1 LSIDGSRLSPRG
13 VEPRIAGHG
22 RTLQSRFPTARLP
35 ADYMRRIL
43 TTPDASFR
51 ARAVLVGE
59 RIDLKAL
66 GAVDALAANPLTV
79 AVQGGGAASLF
90 RFGVVVFFAVTP
102 IEEIAFL
109 RQFQPL
115 IANAYATPEI
125 EELEVQVEPGT
136 KELVKGG
143 VVYLEDA
150 AIERLQV
157 IADILSKSALLSLYE
172 KQVSGEFD
180 RVEQLA
186 SELRRTGRIPGKGP
200 EFLKKI
206 GTLLLVEQRMVGR
219 AEITEKPE
227 ILWENPGLEGLFAR
241 LEDEFEL
248 RERHAA
254 IERKLGLISRTSHT
268 LLELLSS
275 RHSLRVEW
283 YIVILIVLE
292 ILLSLY
298 DLFFR

>member
-1 LSIDGSRLSPRG
+1 
-13 VEPRIAGHG
+13 
-22 RTLQSRFPTARLP
+22 
-35 ADYMRRIL
+35 MRRIL
-43 TTPDASFR
+43 TTPNATFR

-79 AVQGGGAASLF
+79 EVKGGGAASLF

-102 IEEIAFL
+102 IEEMAFL
-109 RQFQPL
+109 RQLQPL
-115 IANAYATPEI
+115 IANAYASPEI
-125 EELEVQVEPGT
+125 EELEVQLEPGT

-172 KQVSGEFD
+172 KHVSGEFD

-186 SELRRTGRIPGKGP
+186 SELQRTGRIPGKGP

-298 DLFFR
+298 ALFVR

>member
-1 LSIDGSRLSPRG
+1 
-13 VEPRIAGHG
+13 
-22 RTLQSRFPTARLP
+22 
-35 ADYMRRIL
+35 
-43 TTPDASFR
+43 
-51 ARAVLVGE
+51 VGE

-66 GAVDALAANPLTV
+66 GAIDSLAANPLTV
-79 AVQGGGAASLF
+79 AVQGGGAATLF
-90 RFGVVVFFAVTP
+90 RFGVVVFFAVSP
-102 IEEIAFL
+102 MEEVAFL
-109 RQFQPL
+109 RHLEVL
-115 IANAYATPEI
+115 IANPYSAPEI
-125 EELEVQVEPGT
+125 EELEVQIEAGT
-136 KELVKGG
+136 QEVVKAS
-143 VVYLEDA
+143 VVFLEDA
-150 AIERLQV
+150 AVARLQV

-172 KQVSGEFD
+172 KQVAGEFD

-200 EFLKKI
+200 EFLRKI

-227 ILWENPGLEGLFAR
+227 ILWDNPGLEGLFVR

-254 IERKLGLISRTSHT
+254 IERKLGLIARTSQT

-298 DLFFR
+298 DLFLR

>member
-1 LSIDGSRLSPRG
+1 M
-13 VEPRIAGHG
+13 PRILSTSDP
-22 RTLQSRFPTARLP
+22 R
-35 ADYMRRIL
+35 
-43 TTPDASFR
+43 FR

-59 RIDLKAL
+59 RIDLKAM

-79 AVQGGGAASLF
+79 AVRGGGAASMF

-102 IEEIAFL
+102 MEEVAFL
-109 RQFQPL
+109 RQLQPL
-115 IANAYATPEI
+115 IVNAYATPEI
-125 EELEVQVEPGT
+125 EELEVQLEPGA
-136 KELVKGG
+136 KEAVKAG
-143 VVYLEDA
+143 VIYLEDA

-172 KQVSGEFD
+172 KRISDEFD
-180 RVEQLA
+180 RVELLA
-186 SELRRTGRIPGKGP
+186 TELQTTGRIPGKGP

-227 ILWENPGLEGLFAR
+227 ILWDNPGLEGLFVR

-248 RERHAA
+248 RERHTA
-254 IERKLGLISRTSHT
+254 IERKLNLISRTSHT

-275 RHSLRVEW
+275 RHTLRVEW

-298 DLFFR
+298 ALFVH